1 MLKLTNRKAAR
12 VESLA
17 IPPLRYAWLCK
28 GLRGDGVNK
37 KAGDVGP
44 SKLSVERVTKVP
56 GKALKRLSRWC

>member
-1 MLKLTNRKAAR
+1 MLKLTNQKAAR

-44 SKLSVERVTKVP
+44 NKLSV
-56 GKALKRLSRWC
+56 